1 ARVILPPTKST
12 VGAME
17 SEFGSQGNHQRDS
30 SFNGRAL
37 AQDELQR
44 RGHRVARFATRKDL
58 IAAEGA
64 LESLEILAA
73 SSSFSAD
80 RELFVRM
87 PRLRALVSP
96 VTGVE
101 GFDVSA
107 ATAHGILVANGQIA
121 ENSVSMAE
129 ATVLLILA
137 SLYDL
142 HGTERCLRENL
153 PRPPQVHARMLMG
166 KKVGLIGFGKI
177 GQAVAERLSVWG
189 VRLAAYVRTTR
200 PMPAYVAAQGLEEV
214 LATSD
219 VVIVAAALNPE
230 SRGMLDLDALRRMKP
245 DVVFVNITR
254 GGIVRDDSLAALAA
268 ERPAMRLALDV
279 FDPEPLNENS
289 PLRDLPNAI
298 LTPHMVG
305 HTKESQARLPE
316 AFCENL
322 LAVAERRVPD
332 YVVNPS
338 VIETWLRKQ
347 PSIQL

>member
-1 ARVILPPTKST
+1 MEAKILIVAL
-12 VGAME
+12 VGA
-17 SEFGSQGNHQRDS
+17 S
-30 SFNGRAL
+30 SFDRFFNL
-37 AQDELQR
+37 AHDELQR
-44 RGHRVARFATRKDL
+44 RGHIVARFLTRKDL
-58 IAAEGA
+58 LAAVDA
-64 LESLEILAA
+64 LQSLEILGA
-73 SSSFSAD
+73 SSSFTAD
-80 RELFVRM
+80 RELFAKM

-107 ATAHGILVANGQIA
+107 ATANGILVANGQIT

-129 ATVLLILA
+129 AAVLFTLA

-142 HGTERCLRENL
+142 HGTERYLRENL
-153 PRPPQVHARMLMG
+153 PRPSQVRARMLMG

-177 GQAVAERLSVWG
+177 GQAIAERLSAWG
-189 VRLAAYVRTTR
+189 VRLVASVRTTR
-200 PMPAYVAAQGLEEV
+200 PMPAYVAAQSLDEV

-219 VVIVAAALNPE
+219 VVIMAAALNPE

-254 GGIVRDDSLAALAA
+254 GGIVPDDTLAALAA
-268 ERPAMRLALDV
+268 ERPAMRIALDV
-279 FDPEPLNENS
+279 FDPEPLKENS

-305 HTKESQARLPE
+305 HTVESQMRLPE

-322 LAVAERRVPD
+322 LAVAEWRVPE

-347 PSIQL
+347 DSAQL